1 MNMADWAKREIE
13 IACKRERNGK
23 PEEEWD
29 YGVACY
35 ESAYKAYMSLMG
47 DGHSGMSISLTKSI
61 LNRLLEGRPLTP
73 IEDIPEVWDEVGGYS
88 DIDAVKHYQC
98 NRMISLFK
106 DVYPDGKV
114 RYKNVQQVECV
125 MREDD
130 RNRWYNGF
138 VANMVSEKFPIT
150 FPYYP
155 SSKPYLVSCSEGL
168 SDPKN
173 GDYDTMAIWSVTDPD
188 GFVTAINRFFKEG
201 ENGWVEINHTEFIER
216 TGIE

>member
-1 MNMADWAKREIE
+1 MNLADWAKREVE

-23 PEEEWD
+23 PEEKWD

-47 DGHSGMSISLTKSI
+47 DGHSG
-61 LNRLLEGRPLTP
+61 
-73 IEDIPEVWDEVGGYS
+73 YS
-88 DIDAVKHYQC
+88 DSDAVKHYQC
-98 NRMISLFK
+98 NRMSSLFK

-114 RYKNVQQVECV
+114 RYINVQQVECV
-125 MREDD
+125 MREDS

-138 VANMVSEKFPIT
+138 VANMVFEKFPIT

-155 SSKPYLVSCSEGL
+155 ASKPYLVSCSEGL

-173 GDYDTMAIWSVTDPD
+173 GDYDTMAI
-188 GFVTAINRFFKEG
+188 
-201 ENGWVEINHTEFIER
+201 
-216 TGIE
+216 